1 MTVCLDKLEL
11 RFLECEKNIF
21 DIALMLNFTK
31 KSSSSKISQEMKR
44 NGLK

>member
-1 MTVCLDKLEL
+1 MIVCLDKREL

-31 KSSSSKISQEMKR
+31 KSSSFKISQEMKR
-44 NGLK
+44 Y